1 MLLKNKSTYFF
12 CLFVIVLEMLSL
24 QTQLKNLKV
33 ILKNKND
40 YVKST
45 KEIDKEQLNNYLLA
59 EIIKKDTNDNAITL
73 EEALKFEIE
82 YINNKNNKISSI
94 RKLQT
99 KKKTKIDL

>member
-1 MLLKNKSTYFF
+1 
-12 CLFVIVLEMLSL
+12 MLSL